1 MAARRGILRATPP
14 RRRRSGSTIAARQ
27 NGVRRS
33 NDAPDA
39 KCLLSR
45 SIFYESAQSSTPE
58 TRNRYK
64 LLNFGV
70 ADGIRT
76 HDNRNH
82 NPGLYQL
89 SYSHRCAT
97 IMARPTGL
105 EPVTAGLEGRCSI
118 QMSYGRLSDRDD
130 APDGR
135 AETPATHRYEG
146 SGRRPPQTRRPAPHA
161 AKKV

>member
-1 MAARRGILRATPP
+1 MPQTVLPESRGPFATRLFALRHWIDWRPRTCRIVVNCTVPEFIRTMASVHLLRR
-14 RRRRSGSTIAARQ
+14 
-27 NGVRRS
+27 
-33 NDAPDA
+33 
-39 KCLLSR
+39 
-45 SIFYESAQSSTPE
+45 
-58 TRNRYK
+58 TRK
-64 LLNFGV
+64 VDGV

-89 SYSHRCAT
+89 
-97 IMARPTGL
+97 
-105 EPVTAGLEGRCSI
+105 
-118 QMSYGRLSDRDD
+118 SYGRLSDRDD